1 MSKLLPPPI
10 LSEVNTTEAL
20 QGGLATR
27 QTQTLNARQKS
38 RVNEFIKAHAKASE
52 AATPTLDQNNL
63 KAAQA
68 QPQVSATEQAAAV
81 ASRGHSDIQAK
92 KSPGSRFRTTYKL
105 LYTSDK
111 HFLEKDLRSFKES
124 LQDGV
129 KSLVDHAQHLNPQ
142 EKALRKWILAQIAL
156 ENQALPESTK
166 LLFHVESKKLL
177 AQHGEYINSAIAF
190 AEAGETL
197 KLSKPKL
204 KEFIRAYQL
213 MEFESGGPGQEVNSS
228 ELMTIFKSI
237 KPVLDRPNYTQEL
250 VNMHNS
256 FIGVLQREQTQNPA
270 KVTSTRQHMVLS
282 RIKQFGWLIR
292 TTDLHQKFLKACS
305 KAQVHALPKLGDL
318 VEACLQTIIASD
330 MYAGINSIVRMAG
343 AVDAASQNPQNM
355 FITNYNRLV
364 LQNDL
369 LKTMYRGN
377 FHRKQ
382 VVDHMEKTVK
392 SAGILA
398 NTSQHSVLTA

>member
-1 MSKLLPPPI
+1 MTKLIPPPI

-20 QGGLATR
+20 QGGLAAR
-27 QTQTLNARQKS
+27 QTQALSAKQKS
-38 RVNEFIKAHAKASE
+38 RVNEFIKAHAKANE
-52 AATPTLDQNNL
+52 ATAATVDQSNL

-68 QPQVSATEQAAAV
+68 QPQVSATEQASAV
-81 ASRGHSDIQAK
+81 AARGHGDIQAK
-92 KSPGSRFRTTYKL
+92 KSQASRFRTTYKL

-111 HFLEKDLRSFKES
+111 HFLEKDLQS
-124 LQDGV
+124 LIDSLKDGV

-166 LLFHVESKKLL
+166 TLLHVESKKLL
-177 AQHGEYINSAIAF
+177 AQHGDYIESAIAF

-204 KEFIRAYQL
+204 KEFIKAYQL
-213 MEFESGGPGQEVNSS
+213 MEFEGGSAGQEVNSS
-228 ELMTIFKSI
+228 ELMNIFKSV
-237 KPVLDRPNYTQEL
+237 KPVLERPNYTQEL
-250 VNMHNS
+250 VNMHNG
-256 FIGVLQREQTQNPA
+256 FINVLQREQTQNPA

-292 TTDLHQKFLKACS
+292 TMDLHQKFLTACS

-330 MYAGINSIVRMAG
+330 MYSGINSIVRMAG
-343 AVDAASQNPQNM
+343 AVDAASPSPQNM

-364 LQNDL
+364 LQSDL